1 MHDLL
6 ILDAT
11 LVKGTF
17 ENLGDHLDAFLDYR
31 FIFFKHAKENAEVA
45 GLIKNYEKLINAV
58 EEREMAYAFTNE
70 CGLDEYLDTH
80 RHQDQLFIANT
91 PYQNTIISSA
101 ALLKVTIPIFVF
113 QQINQS
119 TGLAQFQNIQPMT
132 TPYLASKKFGTAGLD
147 FTYLPKVNILNQ
159 VCYFEWHK
167 ERYTF
172 RAKKPALDA
181 EGVEGYTF
189 PCPGYPGFRIKI
201 YKRSISRYEVERI
214 EKLTRISDQFPDA
227 ALPLAIVY
235 AENDIPVGI
244 AMRDFEGSELDIYQL
259 HTYQTASKI
268 VISLTR
274 QLLGLSTWGVLH
286 KDLTHNV
293 LCDPQT
299 GESHIIDIDSTQYL
313 DYPAVV
319 SATDTFNCMPQK
331 YFHNRLFYNTIDLS
345 YSMLM
350 IVISA
355 FINPD
360 DLFGNYDENGNV
372 QIREEELQNL
382 KRHAPDIYRL
392 VEKAYIQCIPVSL
405 SEQYAVLT
413 HLETPKTR
421 VYETRH
427 GDGNYGDYPG
437 APSIEEG
444 PDEFIDLKLESEDPS
459 LSEEEISFLQKWIL
473 SLFLKNGRTAI
484 AGETDAER
492 WDRFMREKQ
501 WVSPL
506 IYVICSLL
514 AILFILIAI
523 FH

>member
-17 ENLGDHLDAFLDYR
+17 ENLLDHLDAFLDYR

-45 GLIKNYEKLINAV
+45 GLIKNYEKLINAL
-58 EEREMAYAFTNE
+58 EEREMPYAFANE

-80 RHQDQLFIANT
+80 RHQDQFFIANT

-119 TGLAQFQNIQPMT
+119 TGLPQFQNIQPMT

-235 AENDIPVGI
+235 AENDILVGI

-274 QLLGLSTWGVLH
+274 QLLGLSTWV
-286 KDLTHNV
+286 
-293 LCDPQT
+293 C
-299 GESHIIDIDSTQYL
+299 
-313 DYPAVV
+313 
-319 SATDTFNCMPQK
+319 
-331 YFHNRLFYNTIDLS
+331 
-345 YSMLM
+345 
-350 IVISA
+350 
-355 FINPD
+355 
-360 DLFGNYDENGNV
+360 
-372 QIREEELQNL
+372 
-382 KRHAPDIYRL
+382 
-392 VEKAYIQCIPVSL
+392 YIKI
-405 SEQYAVLT
+405 
-413 HLETPKTR
+413 
-421 VYETRH
+421 
-427 GDGNYGDYPG
+427 
-437 APSIEEG
+437 
-444 PDEFIDLKLESEDPS
+444 
-459 LSEEEISFLQKWIL
+459 
-473 SLFLKNGRTAI
+473 
-484 AGETDAER
+484 
-492 WDRFMREKQ
+492 
-501 WVSPL
+501 
-506 IYVICSLL
+506 
-514 AILFILIAI
+514 
-523 FH
+523 